1 MLTTI
6 SLCSHLPLP
15 SNNVCLTSGL
25 QSCDHCLFFY
35 FCAAES
41 KTFSVLFQN
50 SSTVSRYYLKQL
62 VCAAWQML
70 AYSAASQ
77 LLSQK
82 APFCV
87 SVLLVSCAVQ
97 HLLSADCIPLTDG
110 CCLNFPLE
118 LNADTWI
125 RQVEWLALGR
135 AHCCRFVLS
144 VHTSVESRHFTPN
157 YISMC
162 IHMCV
167 WYLSATV
174 CKDWRGAISA

>member
-1 MLTTI
+1 MI
-6 SLCSHLPLP
+6 I
-15 SNNVCLTSGL
+15 VY
-25 QSCDHCLFFY
+25 FFY

-41 KTFSVLFQN
+41 KTFSVLLQK
-50 SSTVSRYYLKQL
+50 SSTVRRYYLKQL

-82 APFCV
+82 APFCA
-87 SVLLVSCAVQ
+87 SVLLVACAVQ

-118 LNADTWI
+118 LNVDTLI

-135 AHCCRFVLS
+135 AHCCCFVLS
-144 VHTSVESRHFTPN
+144 VHTSVESQHFTPH
-157 YISMC
+157 YIYMC
-162 IHMCV
+162 IPMC
-167 WYLSATV
+167 L
-174 CKDWRGAISA
+174 

>member
-62 VCAAWQML
+62 VCAAWAML
-70 AYSAASQ
+70 ACSAASQ
-77 LLSQK
+77 
-82 APFCV
+82 
-87 SVLLVSCAVQ
+87 VLLVSCAVQ

-110 CCLNFPLE
+110 CYLNFPWE
-118 LNADTWI
+118 LNVDAWI

-135 AHCCRFVLS
+135 AHCCCFGLS
-144 VHTSVESRHFTPN
+144 VHASVESHGISHQTTYTCVFT
-157 YISMC
+157 
-162 IHMCV
+162 
-167 WYLSATV
+167 
-174 CKDWRGAISA
+174 GARDTCLPQSVKTDEELFQH